1 MHSAPRTPNRLSLKT
16 PFPMALLE
24 GCKHEIELVVPV
36 DEIDTETALVVEDI
50 RKKAAL
56 PGFRPGKVP
65 ASLIRTKFAKQVR
78 QDMLDRLLPKAF
90 NRYADGEKLLVVGT
104 PAVVDI
110 HFHAGEPLKFKTQFE
125 VAPVIELRDDYRG
138 LTVPY
143 REPVVTDEEV
153 ETRLQT
159 LRAQKAEY
167 INEDPRPATATD
179 HVLISL
185 RSLSPLEG
193 GELNENEVALELGHA
208 DTLAAFTENVTGMEP
223 GDEREFA
230 ISYPDEY
237 GAERLAGK
245 TVTFSCTLKTIRRKE
260 LPDLNDEFAQDLGD
274 FKSLDEVRDAAR
286 RSIFADRDNTARQE
300 AHNAILDSLVNLYDF
315 PVPQSYVDQQV
326 ESVIENRLRSLTGQ
340 GVDPRT
346 LNLDW
351 EKLKESQIPRAL
363 KDVRASLLLEKVA
376 DRETIHATR
385 EEVDSE
391 VQRIARQDREAVAS
405 VRRRLEQDG
414 TIGRIAGH
422 IRTQKTL
429 NFLFEQANKVEPPAV
444 EAAPA
449 VPES

>member
-1 MHSAPRTPNRLSLKT
+1 
-16 PFPMALLE
+16 MALLE

-36 DEIDTETALVVEDI
+36 EEIDKETILVVEDI

-65 ASLIRTKFAKQVR
+65 ASLIRTKFANEVR
-78 QDMLDRLLPKAF
+78 QDVMERIIPKAF
-90 NRYADGEKLLVVGT
+90 RKYADGEKLEVVGT
-104 PAVVDI
+104 PSVVDM
-110 HFHAGEPLKFKTQFE
+110 HYHAGEPLKFKAQFE
-125 VAPVIELRDDYRG
+125 VAPVVELRDDYRG

-143 REPVVTDEEV
+143 REPVVTEEEV
-153 ETRLQT
+153 EARLQA

-179 HVLISL
+179 HVLIAL

-208 DTLAAFTENVTGMEP
+208 DTMAAFTENVTGMEP
-223 GDEREFA
+223 GDVKEFT
-230 ISYPDEY
+230 ISYPDDY

-245 TVTFSCTLKTIRRKE
+245 TVTFSCTLKSIRRKE
-260 LPDLNDEFAQDLGD
+260 MPDLNDDFAQDLGD
-274 FKSLDEVRDAAR
+274 FKSLDELREAAR

-300 AHNAILDSLVNLYDF
+300 AHNAILDSLVDLYDF
-315 PVPQSYVDQQV
+315 PIPQSYVDRQV
-326 ESVIENRLRSLTGQ
+326 ESIIENRLRSLSSQ
-340 GVDPRT
+340 GIDPRT

-351 EKLKESQIPRAL
+351 DKLKEGQAPRAL

-376 DRETIHATR
+376 DREAIHATR
-385 EEVDSE
+385 EEVDGE
-391 VQRIARQDREAVAS
+391 VQRIARQEREAVAS

-414 TIGRIAGH
+414 TLGRIAGH

-429 NFLFEQANKVEPPAV
+429 NFLFEQANKVEPPAAEV
-444 EAAPA
+444 TPA
-449 VPES
+449 PES

>member
-1 MHSAPRTPNRLSLKT
+1 
-16 PFPMALLE
+16 MALLE
-24 GCKHEIELVVPV
+24 GCKHEIELVIPV
-36 DEIDTETALVVEDI
+36 EEIDKETALVVEDI

-65 ASLIRTKFAKQVR
+65 ASLIRTKFANEVR
-78 QDMLDRLLPKAF
+78 QDVLDRIIPKAF
-90 NRYADGEKLLVVGT
+90 RKYADGEKLQVVGT
-104 PAVVDI
+104 PSVVDM
-110 HFHAGEPLKFKTQFE
+110 HFHAGEPLKFKTEFE
-125 VAPVIELRDDYRG
+125 VAPEFELRDDYRG

-153 ETRLQT
+153 GARLES

-167 INEDPRPATATD
+167 INEDPRPATGTD
-179 HVLISL
+179 HVLIAL

-193 GELNENEVALELGHA
+193 GELNEDEVALELGHA
-208 DTLAAFTENVTGMEP
+208 DTMAPFTENITGMEP
-223 GDEREFA
+223 GDEKEFT
-230 ISYPDEY
+230 ISYPDDY

-245 TVTFSCTLKTIRRKE
+245 TVNFSCTLKTIRRKE
-260 LPDLNDEFAQDLGD
+260 MPDLNDEFAQDLGD
-274 FKSLDEVRDAAR
+274 FKSLDELRDAAR
-286 RSIFADRDNTARQE
+286 KAIYAERDMTARQE
-300 AHNAILDSLVNLYDF
+300 AHTAILDSLVDLYDF
-315 PVPQSYVDQQV
+315 PIPQSYVDQQV
-326 ESVIENRLRSLTGQ
+326 ESIIESRLRSLAGQ
-340 GVDPRT
+340 GVDPRK

-351 EKLKESQIPRAL
+351 AKLKETQAPRAL

-376 DRETIHATR
+376 DREAIHATQ

-429 NFLFEQANKVEPPAV
+429 TFLFEQANKVEPPAA
-444 EAAPA
+444 EPTPE
-449 VPES
+449 PES